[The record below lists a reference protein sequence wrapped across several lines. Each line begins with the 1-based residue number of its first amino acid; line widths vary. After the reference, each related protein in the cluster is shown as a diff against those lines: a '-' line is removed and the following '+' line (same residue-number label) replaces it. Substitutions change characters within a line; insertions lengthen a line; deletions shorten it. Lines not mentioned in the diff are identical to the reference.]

1 MGFKGW
7 TENAIIGQL
16 RYSNLA
22 LLKIIEIFCMLRE
35 LKTSIQN
42 DLDLKRKKRKQEKEK
57 IDRIIMTWR
66 YLIGQDIHH
75 MEENKR

>member
-1 MGFKGW
+1 
-7 TENAIIGQL
+7 
-16 RYSNLA
+16 
-22 LLKIIEIFCMLRE
+22 MLRE
-35 LKTSIQN
+35 FKTSIQN

-57 IDRIIMTWR
+57 IERIIMTWR